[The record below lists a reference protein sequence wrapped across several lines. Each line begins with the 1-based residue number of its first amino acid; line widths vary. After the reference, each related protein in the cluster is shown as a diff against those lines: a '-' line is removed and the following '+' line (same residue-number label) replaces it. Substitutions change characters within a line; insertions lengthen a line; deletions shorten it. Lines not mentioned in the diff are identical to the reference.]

1 MIRRLA
7 RSPPVRDDA
16 AHAQRVEC
24 GVRAG
29 PRRSGR
35 GHGLCPRR
43 RDGAG
48 QLDRRGVGRPVHQG
62 PAAHPEE
69 GVDHL
74 RHRPAGVSALV
85 RRRRPCQREG
95 LRVGRRLCRRRQA
108 GLRAC
113 GRDVG
118 AGAVQRGHRPG
129 PEDVRRQPQR
139 VLHHRRTQ
147 AGRRLLLAVLRRH
160 PGGRRAEVLP
170 RRGGEGRR
178 RPQGPQARRAGR
190 HHQLHRREGGRPG
203 RGGLQQQRRRQ
214 GGVVERS
221 DRRAGAGSAD
231 GVPGPGRTRR
241 RRHRRAVAGR
251 RREGRAVRHRA
262 RQGQPADGVR
272 VQGRRRAGYRR
283 RTVQAA
289 EDVAH
294 RRRQRTGSVVTTAAL
309 DRVAYRQS
317 RARRSTLIALVST
330 VVFAAVLLL
339 AVTSSPGWPR
349 VRESFFNLRIGWD
362 SLPALLEGLW
372 LNVRVLIVC
381 QALILIFGLGLAA
394 VRTLR
399 GPVWFPLR
407 ALATGYVDL
416 FRGLPLLIC
425 LYLVGFGLPGLR
437 LTGLPNDPV
446 LLGGLALVLIYSAYV
461 AEVFR
466 AGIESVHPSQLAA
479 AKSLGLNHRRTMQLV
494 VLPQATRRVTPALLN
509 DFVALQKDCGLI
521 SVLGAVDAVRA
532 AQIQAATTYNFTPY
546 VVAGLLFVA
555 LAIPSARLADWA
567 ANRVATR
574 QGAL

>member
-1 MIRRLA
+1 M
-7 RSPPVRDDA
+7 
-16 AHAQRVEC
+16 
-24 GVRAG
+24 
-29 PRRSGR
+29 
-35 GHGLCPRR
+35 
-43 RDGAG
+43 
-48 QLDRRGVGRPVHQG
+48 
-62 PAAHPEE
+62 
-69 GVDHL
+69 
-74 RHRPAGVSALV
+74 V
-85 RRRRPCQREG
+85 RRRRPGQRQG
-95 LRVGRRLCRRRQA
+95 LRVGRRLRRRRQA
-108 GLRAC
+108 GLHPC

-118 AGAVQRGHRPG
+118 AGAVQRGDRPG
-129 PEDVRRQPQR
+129 AQDVRRQPQR
-139 VLHHRRTQ
+139 VLDHRRTQ
-147 AGRRLLLAVLRRH
+147 ASRRLLVAVLRRD
-160 PGGRRAEVLP
+160 PGRPDGEVLP
-170 RRGGEGRR
+170 RRGSEGRR
-178 RPQGPQARRAGR
+178 RPQGPQARRPGR
-190 HHQLHRREGGRPG
+190 HHQLHGRSSDRPR
-203 RGGLQQQRRRQ
+203 RGGVQQQRRRQ
-214 GGVVERS
+214 GRADQRP

-231 GVPGPGRTRR
+231 RLRGTERTHR
-241 RRHRRAVAGR
+241 RRHRRPVAAGTG
-251 RREGRAVRHRA
+251 EGRAVRHRA

-272 VQGRRRAGYRR
+272 VQGRRRARHRR
-283 RTVQAA
+283 RAVQAA
-289 EDVAH
+289 EGVAH
-294 RRRQRTGSVVTTAAL
+294 RRWQRTGPVVTTAAL

-349 VRESFFNLRIGWD
+349 VRGSFFNLRIGWD

-437 LTGLPNDPV
+437 LSGVPNNPV

-555 LAIPSARLADWA
+555 LAVPSARLADWA
-567 ANRVATR
+567 AKRVATR